1 MTKYYNSKP
10 DRTEKKISRNSHQRR
25 KDFRPKALLAKLDTI
40 IIDIVDIGYIVKYYQ
55 SSLVLVVS
63 AAQPGRGRGT
73 LALIYPNHSL
83 PLDVYGS
90 KLFSELKAKKKCLP
104 KGLDGTPVFVCV
116 WGGG

>member
-1 MTKYYNSKP
+1 M
-10 DRTEKKISRNSHQRR
+10 
-25 KDFRPKALLAKLDTI
+25 AKLDTI
-40 IIDIVDIGYIVKYYQ
+40 IIDIVDIGYIVKYCQ

-90 KLFSELKAKKKCLP
+90 KLFSELKAKKNVSQK
-104 KGLDGTPVFVCV
+104 V
-116 WGGG
+116 

>member
-25 KDFRPKALLAKLDTI
+25 KDFRPKALLAKVDTI

-63 AAQPGRGRGT
+63 AAQPGRGGDPR
-73 LALIYPNHSL
+73 LNL
-83 PLDVYGS
+83 P
-90 KLFSELKAKKKCLP
+90 
-104 KGLDGTPVFVCV
+104 
-116 WGGG
+116 